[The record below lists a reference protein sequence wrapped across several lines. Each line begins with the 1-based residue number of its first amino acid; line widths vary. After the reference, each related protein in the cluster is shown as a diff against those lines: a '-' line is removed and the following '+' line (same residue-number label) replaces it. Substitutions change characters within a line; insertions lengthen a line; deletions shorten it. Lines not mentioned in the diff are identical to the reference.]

1 MLHPQ
6 RPGTIGKARAASL
19 WKLKLWS
26 PGRVAQCA
34 GQDRGGGTEE
44 PQAGAS
50 LQHASSAASYSLLRD
65 KLPSARLSIRA
76 VLLKEC

>member
-1 MLHPQ
+1 MQVRTL
-6 RPGTIGKARAASL
+6 
-19 WKLKLWS
+19 
-26 PGRVAQCA
+26 V
-34 GQDRGGGTEE
+34 GGHKGTEE
-44 PQAGAS
+44 PQAGPS